1 MTSKRAFEV
10 VGAYEG
16 LGIHLPKRATKASA
30 GYDIEAAETITV
42 PSYWKTAVA
51 MASVKEEIDSEVLK
65 PTLVPTGLKCRLPED
80 EYLQLISRSSNPLK
94 RRLMLPNSV
103 GIIDSDYY
111 NNPNN
116 EGHIYVQ
123 LINFGLEDVVIEK
136 GERIAQGIFTKYLT
150 IENEQEELKER
161 TGGFGSSGK

>member
-51 MASVKEEIDSEVLK
+51 MASGKEEIDSEVLK
-65 PTLVPTGLKCRLPED
+65 PVGTKVGLSTSLS
-80 EYLQLISRSSNPLK
+80 ISSFPLA
-94 RRLMLPNSV
+94 
-103 GIIDSDYY
+103 
-111 NNPNN
+111 
-116 EGHIYVQ
+116 
-123 LINFGLEDVVIEK
+123 
-136 GERIAQGIFTKYLT
+136 IATAVFQ
-150 IENEQEELKER
+150 
-161 TGGFGSSGK
+161 